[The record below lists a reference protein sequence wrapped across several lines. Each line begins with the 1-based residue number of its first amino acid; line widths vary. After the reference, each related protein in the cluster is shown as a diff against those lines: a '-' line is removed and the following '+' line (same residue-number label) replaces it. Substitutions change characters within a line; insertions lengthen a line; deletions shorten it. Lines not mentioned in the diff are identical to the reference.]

1 MQNEKYITVTQLT
14 RYIKYKLE
22 SDANLEKIYLRGE
35 ISNFKAHTRGHFYF
49 TLKDEYSR
57 INAIMFSSSASKIK
71 FVPTDGMK
79 VLVECKIGV
88 YEATGNYQV
97 YVSDMME
104 DGLGNLYLAF
114 KQLQEKLEKEG
125 LFREEHKKPIP
136 KIPMRVGI
144 ITAPTGAAIR
154 DILSTIKRR
163 FPLCETILFPAL
175 VQGELAK
182 DDIVKKIRLANT
194 YPLDVI
200 ILGRGGGSIE
210 DLWPFNEEIVARAIY
225 DSEIPIISGVGH
237 EIDFTISDFVA
248 DLRAP
253 TPTGAAEMAVPSRED
268 LLVYFNQMNKRN
280 TKAILNIIENDRQIL
295 KRYQES
301 YILKNPMSLYEKL
314 EQNFDH
320 LYERLL
326 MSMNNIVLI
335 NNERLNKLKGSFI
348 FKNPKML
355 FIDKAYNYNDL
366 INRLKISINKNIDD
380 NKNRYVNLL
389 SKLEVLNP
397 ITTLKRGYSITK
409 VSDKP
414 IKSIKEVKVDS
425 LINSELYDGV
435 LVSKVI
441 DIKENKDVNS

>member
-1 MQNEKYITVTQLT
+1 MFNYERYLNFNPKDGDSVLVHGRISVYEASGSYQIYVDSMDMDGIGNLYVLFEKL
-14 RYIKYKLE
+14 KKKLSE
-22 SDANLEKIYLRGE
+22 EGLFLQEHK
-35 ISNFKAHTRGHFYF
+35 K
-49 TLKDEYSR
+49 
-57 INAIMFSSSASKIK
+57 KIK
-71 FVPTDGMK
+71 RIPR
-79 VLVECKIGV
+79 KIGV
-88 YEATGNYQV
+88 
-97 YVSDMME
+97 
-104 DGLGNLYLAF
+104 
-114 KQLQEKLEKEG
+114 
-125 LFREEHKKPIP
+125 
-136 KIPMRVGI
+136 
-144 ITAPTGAAIR
+144 ITAPTGAAVR
-154 DILSTIKRR
+154 DIISTINRR
-163 FPLCETILFPAL
+163 FPMTEIYLFPTL
-175 VQGELAK
+175 VQGA
-182 DDIVKKIRLANT
+182 DAAPNIVEMINLANT
-194 YPLDVI
+194 FDDIDTI

-210 DLWPFNEEIVARAIY
+210 DLWAFNEEIVARAIY
-225 DSEIPIISGVGH
+225 NSRIPIISGVGH

-280 TKAILNIIENDRQIL
+280 TKAILNIIENNRQIL

-320 LYERLL
+320 LYERLI
-326 MSMNNIVLI
+326 MVINNIITL
-335 NNERLNKLKGSFI
+335 NSERLNKLKGSFI

-366 INRLKISINKNIDD
+366 INRLRISINKNIDD

-414 IKSIKEVKVDS
+414 IKSIKEVKIDS

-441 DIKENKDVNS
+441 DIKENKDANN